1 MSDSEDDKNNPSISA
16 ASSDSEEAKKRQR
29 HPENYDPTNK
39 LKMGK
44 FHRYDISKPKKR
56 AVPNKKKI
64 RDLERLLA
72 KTEGKM
78 PEDIRAK
85 KLEEL
90 KEMRKGEKSKKEAEK
105 FESRYKK
112 IRFFEKKKIIRRL
125 DKIEKQVK
133 EDPSKGTEVEEEKKQ
148 YKNYLAYVNN
158 FPETKK
164 YISLFPTED
173 TDKSKAER
181 DAMMAKI
188 LKTADIKFKLREKE
202 LLDMDKDNQM
212 LDEA

>member
-1 MSDSEDDKNNPSISA
+1 MSDSEDLA
-16 ASSDSEEAKKRQR
+16 ASGDSSDSEELKKRQR
-29 HPENYDPTNK
+29 HPDNYDPKNK

-44 FHRYDISKPKKR
+44 FHRYDITAP
-56 AVPNKKKI
+56 ALVT
-64 RDLERLLA
+64 EEALA

-78 PEDIRAK
+78 PEDVRAK

-90 KEMRKGEKSKKEAEK
+90 KEMKRGEKSKREAEK

-125 DKIEKQVK
+125 EKIEKKIK
-133 EDPSKGTEVEEEKKQ
+133 EDPSKGAEMEDEKKL

-164 YISLFPTED
+164 YISLFPSED
-173 TDKSKAER
+173 TEKSKAER

-188 LKTADIKFKLREKE
+188 LKTADIKFKIREKE

>member
-1 MSDSEDDKNNPSISA
+1 MSDSESADNHHSIAS
-16 ASSDSEEAKKRQR
+16 SSDSEEQKKRQR
-29 HPENYDPTNK
+29 HPDNYDPKNK

-44 FHRYDISKPKKR
+44 FHRYEISKPKKR

-78 PEDIRAK
+78 PEDVRVK
-85 KLEEL
+85 KLAEL
-90 KEMRKGEKSKKEAEK
+90 KEMKKGEKSKKEAEK

-112 IRFFEKKKIIRRL
+112 IKFFERKKIIKRL
-125 DKIEKQVK
+125 DKIEKLIK
-133 EDPSKGTEVEEEKKQ
+133 EDPSKASEMEEEKKE
-148 YKNYLAYVNN
+148 YKNYLVYVNN

-181 DAMMAKI
+181 DTIMAKI
-188 LKTADIKFKLREKE
+188 LKTADIRFKLREKE
-202 LLDMDKDNQM
+202 LLEMDKDNQM
-212 LDEA
+212 LDEAE

>member
-1 MSDSEDDKNNPSISA
+1 MSDSEDLA
-16 ASSDSEEAKKRQR
+16 ASGDSSDSEELKKRQR
-29 HPENYDPTNK
+29 HPDNYDPKNK

-78 PEDIRAK
+78 PEDVRAK

-90 KEMRKGEKSKKEAEK
+90 KEMKRGEKSKREAEK
-105 FESRYKK
+105 FETRYKK

-125 DKIEKQVK
+125 EKIEKKIK
-133 EDPSKGTEVEEEKKQ
+133 EDPSKGAEMEDEKKQ

-164 YISLFPTED
+164 YISLFPSED
-173 TDKSKAER
+173 TEKSKAER

-188 LKTADIKFKLREKE
+188 LKTADIKFKIREKE